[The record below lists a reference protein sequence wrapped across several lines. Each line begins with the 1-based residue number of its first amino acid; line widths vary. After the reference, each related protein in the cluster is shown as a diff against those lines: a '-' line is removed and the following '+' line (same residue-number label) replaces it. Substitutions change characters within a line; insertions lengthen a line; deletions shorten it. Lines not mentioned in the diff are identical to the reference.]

1 MIGPPSI
8 DRQSGG
14 QAMNETVYPFEQAA
28 RPVDEI
34 ARSRRAWLILLGV
47 AALVMIALFAR
58 IMSFELQRDEQ
69 FYVAASV
76 LFAPETLYREINF
89 SHLPNLP
96 ILLHMVYAATGTEH
110 YLLAGRVVIALAW
123 LASLAALW
131 LFGRR
136 SGLGSLE
143 TALLMALLAFNPV
156 LLDAAGMAVT
166 NNFIATPFLLFGL
179 LAFLR
184 GLEGDRPAPGP
195 MVLAGL
201 LLALGAG
208 FKANYA
214 LMLVPVGVA
223 VLLMPAGASVSER
236 LRGGL
241 LPLAIGGIIGALPTL
256 WFLAQ
261 DPEGFIARCVSFH
274 RGPQIGY
281 WLDHAAASDPKAIGA
296 RDKLLMAHRI
306 WLSGTTM
313 LLPLLIVVLLAA
325 AAWLRP
331 REGRGGLAR
340 LGAAP
345 ILLMGSIVVINA
357 LASFLPTPSFPQ
369 YHSTAFAFAILLI
382 GLMLRALGGEGRAAA
397 RPAVVGALALALLSG
412 GLMLLPSL
420 ARLPNPASWTGVAVH
435 EDARGMAR
443 AIRAA
448 GPVATLLPIYP
459 LEAGLPVY
467 PHLALGQF
475 IYRASDYIRPGDR
488 RHFAN
493 LASPE
498 SIGDLLA
505 AEPPSAILAGVQDRL
520 EEPLVAFG
528 RAHGYAG
535 APVALRR
542 AEENDAPLLM
552 VRQAGR

>member
-1 MIGPPSI
+1 
-8 DRQSGG
+8 
-14 QAMNETVYPFEQAA
+14 MNEAVYPFEQTA
-28 RPVDEI
+28 RPADAA
-34 ARSRRAWLILLGV
+34 ARSRRAWLVLLGV

-76 LFAPETLYREINF
+76 LFSPETLYGEINF

-96 ILLHMVYAATGTEH
+96 ILLHMVYAATGTDH
-110 YLLAGRVVIALAW
+110 YLLAGRVVITLAW

-136 SGLGSLE
+136 SGLGSVE

-184 GLEGDRPAPGP
+184 GVEGGRPARGP
-195 MVLAGL
+195 MLLAGF

-214 LMLVPVGVA
+214 LMLLPIGIA
-223 VLLMPAGASVSER
+223 VLLMPAGASLTER

-241 LPLAIGGIIGALPTL
+241 LPLAVGGVIGALPTL

-261 DPEGFIARCVSFH
+261 DPEGFIARCVNFH
-274 RGPQIGY
+274 RGPQIRY
-281 WLDHAAASDPKAIGA
+281 WLDHAVAGDPKAIGA

-313 LLPLLIVVLLAA
+313 LLPLLIVALAA
-325 AAWLRP
+325 IAAWRP
-331 REGRGGLAR
+331 HRGEGRGGLAR
-340 LGAAP
+340 LGTGP
-345 ILLMGSIVVINA
+345 ILLIGAIVLITA
-357 LASFLPTPSFPQ
+357 LGSFLPTPSFPQ
-369 YHSTAFAFAILLI
+369 YHSTAFVFAILLI
-382 GLMLRALGGEGRAAA
+382 GLMLRAIGGDGRAAA
-397 RPAVVGALALALLSG
+397 RPTVVGALALALLAG
-412 GLMLLPSL
+412 GPMLLPSL
-420 ARLPNPASWTGVAVH
+420 ARLPKPASWTGMAVH
-435 EDARGMAR
+435 EDARTMAR
-443 AIRAA
+443 EVRTA

-475 IYRASDYIRPGDR
+475 IYRASDYIQPGDR
-488 RHFAN
+488 RHFVN
-493 LASPE
+493 LTSPQ

-505 AEPPSAILAGVQDRL
+505 AAPPSAILVGMQDRL

-528 RAHGYAG
+528 RAHGYARV
-535 APVALRR
+535 PVTLRR